1 MKNKIIL
8 IISIV
13 LVSCVFTKQLKAVDF
28 LNKCGETANTNSSSY
43 CVGYLRGI
51 FDEMISN
58 NKIDIGYEIIN
69 QQLLIIVENYYA
81 KDKLNQNK
89 SIYEISNN
97 DFQQAF
103 PNKKTIRNKA
113 TNNSK
118 GELFT
123 GVFENKCATNPNE
136 WEDF

>member
-28 LNKCGETANTNSSSY
+28 LNKCGETANTDSSSY

-69 QQLLIIVENYYA
+69 QQLLVIVENYYA

-97 DFQQAF
+97 AFQQAF

-118 GELFT
+118 EGLFT
-123 GVFENKCATNPNE
+123 GVFENKCAINPNE
-136 WEDF
+136 CEDF